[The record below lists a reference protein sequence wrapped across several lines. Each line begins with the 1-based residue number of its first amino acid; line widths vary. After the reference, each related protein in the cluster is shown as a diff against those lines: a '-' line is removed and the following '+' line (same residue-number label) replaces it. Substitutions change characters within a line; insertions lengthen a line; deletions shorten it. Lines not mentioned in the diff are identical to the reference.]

1 MGEAHYGKTLAEKQK
16 AERKG
21 RRAEFWARFI
31 LRMKRYKILE
41 ANYKT
46 YWGEVDIITVHKGTL
61 VVFEVKAR
69 NSLEECYAALQP
81 VFLRRIEEATR
92 KYQASRPEL
101 QNLPIRY
108 DAVFVVPPISVV
120 HMPNAWISY

>member
-1 MGEAHYGKTLAEKQK
+1 MSDTYGKTIEERRKAEK
-16 AERKG
+16 RG
-21 RRAEFWARFI
+21 RRAEFLARFI

-69 NSLEECYAALQP
+69 KSLEECYAALQP
-81 VFLRRIEEATR
+81 VYLRRIEEATQ
-92 KYQASRPEL
+92 KYQAAHPEL
-101 QNLPIRY
+101 HDLPIRY
-108 DAVFVVPPISVV
+108 DAVFVVPPISIV